1 MTGTKMVSVKVPMR
15 VFRNLPP
22 AHEGRSQFIIAA
34 LEEKIQRR
42 ESNWEPQTTRGK
54 RLKAILE
61 KGAAERGAPLD
72 AEGIAR
78 ELRER
83 RGGLH

>member
-1 MTGTKMVSVKVPMR
+1 MTATKLVSVKIPMR
-15 VFRNLPP
+15 VFRALPP
-22 AHEGRSQFIIAA
+22 AHEGRSQFIVAA

-42 ESNWEPQTTRGK
+42 ESTWEPATERGK

-61 KGAAERGAPLD
+61 KGAAERGEPLD
-72 AEGIAR
+72 AEGIAQ